1 MHNHPHQMCTLPPG
15 MEQRIAEVIEALPLV
30 WPFNMHSF
38 VAAISRK
45 RDKPIHLMRGA
56 LSGVL
61 PTGMLF
67 RTESADYILVIR
79 GINEGHAKHI
89 QFHELGHILIEDA
102 GLTGPGCH
110 RPGDPDRSEL
120 DELIVEEFAHQLTA
134 VIVRHIVTPRRP
146 RRTRA
151 QLHLHAGFAARADL
165 ADSDA

>member
-1 MHNHPHQMCTLPPG
+1 MNNQPQQPHVLPAG
-15 MEQRIAEVIEALPLV
+15 TAQRIAEVIEALPLV
-30 WPFNMHSF
+30 WPFNMHAF

-45 RDKPIHLMRGA
+45 RDKPIQLMRGA

-67 RTESADYILVIR
+67 RTTTADYILVIR

-89 QFHELGHILIEDA
+89 QFHELGHILLEDA

-134 VIVRHIVTPRRP
+134 VIVQHNVTPRKP

-151 QLHLHAGFAARADL
+151 QQHLHAGFAARADL